1 LQDVPL
7 RLSRLR
13 RQLDQYFGHHSVF
26 DYVVDLVVAAVF
38 LGAIWFGGATHALG
52 LYGPTVRT
60 VTKTVPAPPTPASG
74 YYDIWRSYE
83 HKPSYAGPLGTARL
97 KAGST
102 YYVPSDAN
110 LVQDGN
116 GEWFILDT
124 NTPVLS
130 RAADAGRYPFKLTL
144 VDYSNWDYES
154 TGDSILVITLPTRPD
169 FYPTEPT
176 AGQVKWA
183 KTISP
188 YSYER
193 FFRRK
198 STRRRDP
205 HKTRWYDFI
214 DLPILDGAAE
224 LWFLLAVAVAVAIFA
239 LIGWP
244 LLLLLSDFIWLII
257 VLVGALISFGIFGR
271 PVTIVANNGD
281 KTHTWK
287 IRGLL
292 KAQRL
297 RQKIADNLAH
307 GIVLEG

>member
-1 LQDVPL
+1 MAYN
-7 RLSRLR
+7 SGM
-13 RQLDQYFGHHSVF
+13 FTS
-26 DYVVDLVVAAVF
+26 
-38 LGAIWFGGATHALG
+38 
-52 LYGPTVRT
+52 T
-60 VTKTVPAPPTPASG
+60 VTDPQGDRWTVELQLIPRREG
-74 YYDIWRSYE
+74 VGFR
-83 HKPSYAGPLGTARL
+83 
-97 KAGST
+97 
-102 YYVPSDAN
+102 
-110 LVQDGN
+110 
-116 GEWFILDT
+116 
-124 NTPVLS
+124 
-130 RAADAGRYPFKLTL
+130 
-144 VDYSNWDYES
+144 
-154 TGDSILVITLPTRPD
+154 
-169 FYPTEPT
+169 
-176 AGQVKWA
+176 
-183 KTISP
+183 
-188 YSYER
+188 ER